1 MIPEA
6 ASKLPYQFLVGY
18 LVPSAL
24 LTGAAVAA
32 WGWLPQVRTD
42 RGSSVDIATLAGT
55 IFVSAAALAVVLQVL
70 NPFLIRLFEGAAGI
84 PAWVADRWRARH
96 VQRLR
101 ELTKKIAELE
111 ASEADNAEAVYSLQR
126 ERYQLYPTSE
136 GDVLPTTLGNV
147 MAAWEHYPYRRYGI
161 DAITMWPRLA
171 PLLSKPVSD
180 AIVWAKTRFD
190 MLLNT
195 LILLP
200 VWVVLA
206 WTRFL
211 EPWKIWSAV
220 LLLIVAMAAVLILR
234 RLYLAAASAWG
245 DTVKAAFDLHR
256 LDVLKQIGVLAPPAG
271 WPASDEAAIWRELQ
285 WSMKFDHV
293 PSLTIVP
300 RRESDKGGSSN
311 VDRESRDG

>member
-18 LVPSAL
+18 FVPAAL
-24 LTGAAVAA
+24 LTGAVVAA
-32 WGWLPQVRTD
+32 SGWAPQVRTD
-42 RGSSVDIATLAGT
+42 RGSALDIATLAGV
-55 IFVSAAALAVVLQVL
+55 IFVASTALAVALQVM
-70 NPFLIRLFEGAAGI
+70 NPFFIRLFEGAAGL
-84 PAWVADRWRARH
+84 PARVADPLRARH

-101 ELTKKIAELE
+101 ELTKKIAGLKASNTPANQDEGYRLE
-111 ASEADNAEAVYSLQR
+111 R
-126 ERYQLYPTSE
+126 ERYLLYPSTD
-136 GDVLPTTLGNV
+136 GDVLPTALGNV

-180 AIVWAKTRFD
+180 AIVWAKARFD
-190 MLLNT
+190 VLLNA

-200 VWVVLA
+200 VWGVLQVTLFAEPGEA
-206 WTRFL
+206 WRGWL
-211 EPWKIWSAV
+211 W
-220 LLLIVAMAAVLILR
+220 LLLTLAAVVPAW
-234 RLYLAAASAWG
+234 RLCLAAAGAWG

-271 WPASDEAAIWRELQ
+271 WPASEEAAIWRELQ

-300 RRESDKGGSSN
+300 RRDSDKSGSPN
-311 VDRESRDG
+311 ADRAS